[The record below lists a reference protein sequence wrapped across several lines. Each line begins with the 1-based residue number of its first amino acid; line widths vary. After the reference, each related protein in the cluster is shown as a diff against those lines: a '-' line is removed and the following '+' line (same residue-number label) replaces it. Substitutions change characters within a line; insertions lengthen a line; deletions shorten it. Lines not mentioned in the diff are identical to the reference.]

1 MHESYSKESSSDEGF
16 GKDDEEDE
24 ENDAVNNLEPGAA
37 IRKMQLLA

>member
-1 MHESYSKESSSDEGF
+1 MHQSHSKESSSDEGF
-16 GKDDEEDE
+16 GRDDEDEE